1 MKLSLPAWPGRSA
14 RGSTPQLAERVS
26 RDRRLAA
33 MAEAVAACEK
43 EFGVISDVERP
54 NSCAPTARLPSCK
67 RSREE
72 ESRQNADVAVVRDAL
87 AVLIGSHVE
96 IVPV

>member
-43 EFGVISDVERP
+43 EFGVISDVEAAEQLR
-54 NSCAPTARLPSCK
+54 
-67 RSREE
+67 
-72 ESRQNADVAVVRDAL
+72 ADRAAAL
-87 AVLIGSHVE
+87 VQAG
-96 IVPV
+96 P